1 MYDELPWPP
10 VGQDFKK
17 HTIGRTI
24 WIDGWCLEKG
34 TKIKLKQTTDF
45 GWIWI
50 LANDVYPKSKLIRV

>member
-24 WIDGWCLEKG
+24 WIDGWYLEKG
-34 TKIKLKQTTDF
+34 TVILLKQSINF
-45 GWIWI
+45 GWIKV
-50 LANDVYPKSKLIRV
+50 LPNDFYPKGKLIRV